1 MRRVFCIPAK
11 FERRFL
17 ERLEENERY
26 KNVCEVYFS
35 QPKTMVGHGRP
46 HNKIK
51 MGDLIIRHHFLD
63 GTTGVVLHT
72 RNKYFYFYN
81 GWIDLWSGER
91 SVKKRMET
99 AVRRTEDM

>member
-1 MRRVFCIPAK
+1 MHYTKYSIKEDMEVLKDTTIDDSEYAFAGI
-11 FERRFL
+11 L
-17 ERLEENERY
+17 E
-26 KNVCEVYFS
+26 
-35 QPKTMVGHGRP
+35 
-46 HNKIK
+46 IK